1 MKSDSSQSDAQ
12 GGSDNGSG
20 KAQNN
25 AVSERHEERSVKQA
39 SRLSARLIYAVIRHD
54 GDEELNRPLTSL
66 VWSGLAAGILISLS
80 VIAQASLHARLPDE
94 SWRILVESLGYSAGF
109 MVVIFGRM
117 QLFTENTITTVLPVV
132 AERSLTCLLKMLRL
146 WAIVLAS
153 NILGCAIAS
162 GFLSIP
168 HVIPNEMTDS
178 LLAVA
183 RHATD
188 GDMGQNFYRAMPAG
202 IIIAAVVWIM
212 PAAQGSSFLVILAM
226 TWLLAASGSAHVV
239 AGSVEAGLLVW
250 SGHMSLTEAIS
261 RFFFPVL
268 AGNVAGG
275 TAVFTLLTWGQVKNE
290 VIGEHDEADDES

>member
-1 MKSDSSQSDAQ
+1 MR
-12 GGSDNGSG
+12 
-20 KAQNN
+20 
-25 AVSERHEERSVKQA
+25 ERHEKRSVMQA

-54 GDEELNRPLTSL
+54 GDEELNRPLISL

-94 SWRILVESLGYSAGF
+94 DWRILVESLGYSAGF

-132 AERSLTCLLKMLRL
+132 ADRSLTCLLKMLRL

-153 NILGCAIAS
+153 NVLGCAIAS

-168 HVIPNEMTDS
+168 HVIPDEMTDS

-226 TWLLAASGSAHVV
+226 TWLLAASGSAHVI

-250 SGHMSLTEAIS
+250 AGQMSLAEAFS
-261 RFFFPVL
+261 RFFLPVL

-290 VIGEHDEADDES
+290 VTGEQDGAAPASDR